1 MYFVIDPVVM
11 PKMKQL
17 IESVLLDNNKKQHVF
32 DGRTSR
38 ALTRNSFH
46 FLFFFFTSFT
56 CLIRQHPFLFCV
68 CVFHFT
74 SLSLFFFSAAAERSR
89 A

>member
-46 FLFFFFTSFT
+46 FLFFF
-56 CLIRQHPFLFCV
+56 LH
-68 CVFHFT
+68 
-74 SLSLFFFSAAAERSR
+74 LSLA
-89 A
+89 